1 MTPFLFRRCAFEIE
15 MGGMAPAHGN
25 VSGEGETEYW
35 SVLEIGK
42 SLGAVRGRLWRP
54 AAGTGEPNCVRF

>member
-42 SLGAVRGRLWRP
+42 SLG
-54 AAGTGEPNCVRF
+54 